1 MSAQTNRQVQAYF
14 AYDSKKSGGVTISHL
29 RFGHEPIRSTYYVKQ
44 ADFVACHNEAY
55 LYKYEMVQDVK
66 PGGFFLLNCTWSD
79 DELEEKLESPKSSIY
94 SYIHRAHKE
103 GKIVKVPR
111 KKKEKKNVLQGV
123 VHIQSTFNNTIVT
136 STDTQGNAI
145 AWATAGAS
153 GFKGARKGTP
163 FAAQSAAEMVAKKSI
178 DQGMKKVEVHIKGP
192 GSGRETA
199 IRAIQAAGLEITLI
213 KDVTPIPHNG
223 CRPPKKRRV

>member
-1 MSAQTNRQVQAYF
+1 MARPQKT
-14 AYDSKKSGGVTISHL
+14 
-29 RFGHEPIRSTYYVKQ
+29 
-44 ADFVACHNEAY
+44 
-55 LYKYEMVQDVK
+55 
-66 PGGFFLLNCTWSD
+66 
-79 DELEEKLESPKSSIY
+79 
-94 SYIHRAHKE
+94 
-103 GKIVKVPR
+103 

-199 IRAIQAAGLEITLI
+199 AARSRTSQWRNRPIRLPRYPDSHSETRLRSA
-213 KDVTPIPHNG
+213 
-223 CRPPKKRRV
+223 